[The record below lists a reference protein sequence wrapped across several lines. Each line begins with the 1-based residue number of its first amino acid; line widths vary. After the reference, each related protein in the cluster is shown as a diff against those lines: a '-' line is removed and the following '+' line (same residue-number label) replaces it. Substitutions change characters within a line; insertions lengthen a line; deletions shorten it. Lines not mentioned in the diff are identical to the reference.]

1 MKIAIVGSGNI
12 ATFFGMKLKENK
24 HEIIQVIS
32 NTEAHAKELAD
43 KLNANFSTDLNQ
55 LSSNAD
61 IILLAIKDDVL
72 RSLPKNSTFED
83 KLIIHTAGSVSLD
96 EIMHL
101 SQYVGSIWCMY
112 SINKNFIPTR
122 NDIPLIINS
131 NHEASLEKI
140 KLLSHCISESI
151 YILSDE
157 QKTIA
162 HLAAVF
168 ANNFANHLFT
178 IGQDILLSEKIPFQ
192 ILVPLIQNT
201 IEKLSYAT
209 PDRLQT
215 GPAIR
220 HDDETIRKHL
230 ELLSSNESNTN
241 IYKLITESIQMKYHL

>member
-1 MKIAIVGSGNI
+1 
-12 ATFFGMKLKENK
+12 
-24 HEIIQVIS
+24 
-32 NTEAHAKELAD
+32 
-43 KLNANFSTDLNQ
+43 
-55 LSSNAD
+55 
-61 IILLAIKDDVL
+61 
-72 RSLPKNSTFED
+72 
-83 KLIIHTAGSVSLD
+83 
-96 EIMHL
+96 
-101 SQYVGSIWCMY
+101 MY

-131 NHEASLEKI
+131 NREASLEKI

-230 ELLSSNESNTN
+230 ELLSSNESNAN